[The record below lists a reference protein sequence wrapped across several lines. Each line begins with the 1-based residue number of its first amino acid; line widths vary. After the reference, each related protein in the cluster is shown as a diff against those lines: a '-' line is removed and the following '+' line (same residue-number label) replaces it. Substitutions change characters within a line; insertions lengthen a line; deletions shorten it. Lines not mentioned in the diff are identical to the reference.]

1 MKERIQKILANEG
14 IVSRRQAENLIREGR
29 IRVNGQDAILG
40 MSISRRDL
48 IEIDGKAIEISEGT
62 NPLRVLMYN
71 KKVGEISSTKDPEG
85 RPSVFLALPKISK
98 GKWISVGRLDINTS
112 GLMLFT
118 NNGEL
123 ANKLMHPSSKIE
135 REYVARIRGQ
145 VEPDH
150 IRRLLEG
157 VNLEDGKASFSDI
170 QPGRK
175 GKSNQWFAMVIMEGR
190 TREVRRMWESQGF
203 AVSRLKRVRIG
214 GLFLP
219 ANLKQGNY
227 KELVEKEIKSI
238 GPQLIS
244 LEYLS
249 YLFLL
254 GKDMHSLL
262 LLDFLKFLGLQ
273 LDKLELS
280 S

>member
-29 IRVNGQDAILG
+29 IKVNGQEAILG

-48 IEIDGKAIEISEGT
+48 IEIDGKTVEISEGT

-85 RPSVFLALPKISK
+85 RPSVFLSLPKISK

-157 VNLEDGKASFSDI
+157 VKLEDGKASFSDL

-175 GKSNQWFAMVIMEGR
+175 GNSNQWFAMVIMEGR

-227 KELVEKEIKSI
+227 KELSEKEIKSI
-238 GPQLIS
+238 EPQLIA
-244 LEYLS
+244 
-249 YLFLL
+249 
-254 GKDMHSLL
+254 
-262 LLDFLKFLGLQ
+262 Q
-273 LDKLELS
+273 
-280 S
+280 

>member
-1 MKERIQKILANEG
+1 
-14 IVSRRQAENLIREGR
+14 
-29 IRVNGQDAILG
+29 
-40 MSISRRDL
+40 MSISRSDL
-48 IEIDGKAIEISEGT
+48 IEIDGKAVEISEGT

-123 ANKLMHPSSKIE
+123 ANKLMHPSSQIE
-135 REYVARIRGQ
+135 REYIARIRGQ

-150 IRRLLEG
+150 IRKLLEG
-157 VNLEDGKASFSDI
+157 VNLEDGKACFSDL

-203 AVSRLKRVRIG
+203 SVSRLKRVRIG

-219 ANLKQGNY
+219 ANLRQGNY
-227 KELVEKEIKSI
+227 KELAEKEIKSI

-244 LEYLS
+244 L
-249 YLFLL
+249 
-254 GKDMHSLL
+254 
-262 LLDFLKFLGLQ
+262 
-273 LDKLELS
+273 
-280 S
+280 

>member
-29 IRVNGQDAILG
+29 IKINGQEAILG
-40 MSISRRDL
+40 MSISRRDS
-48 IEIDGKAIEISEGT
+48 IEIDGKAVEISEGT

-85 RPSVFLALPKISK
+85 RPSVFLSLPKISK

-150 IRRLLEG
+150 IRKLLEG
-157 VNLEDGKASFSDI
+157 VNLEDGKASFSDL

-203 AVSRLKRVRIG
+203 SVSRLKRVRIG

-219 ANLKQGNY
+219 ANLRQGNY
-227 KELVEKEIKSI
+227 KELAEKEIKSI

-244 LEYLS
+244 L
-249 YLFLL
+249 
-254 GKDMHSLL
+254 
-262 LLDFLKFLGLQ
+262 
-273 LDKLELS
+273 
-280 S
+280 

>member
-48 IEIDGKAIEISEGT
+48 IEIDGKAVEVSEGT

-219 ANLKQGNY
+219 ASLKQGNY
-227 KELVEKEIKSI
+227 KELAEKEIKSI
-238 GPQLIS
+238 GPQLTS
-244 LEYLS
+244 L
-249 YLFLL
+249 
-254 GKDMHSLL
+254 
-262 LLDFLKFLGLQ
+262 
-273 LDKLELS
+273 
-280 S
+280 

>member
-14 IVSRRQAENLIREGR
+14 IVSRRQAENLIKEGR
-29 IRVNGQDAILG
+29 IKVNGKEVILG

-48 IEIDGKAIEISEGT
+48 IEIDGKVVEISEGT

-135 REYVARIRGQ
+135 REYVARIRGE

-157 VNLEDGKASFSDI
+157 VNLED
-170 QPGRK
+170 
-175 GKSNQWFAMVIMEGR
+175 
-190 TREVRRMWESQGF
+190 
-203 AVSRLKRVRIG
+203 
-214 GLFLP
+214 
-219 ANLKQGNY
+219 
-227 KELVEKEIKSI
+227 
-238 GPQLIS
+238 
-244 LEYLS
+244 
-249 YLFLL
+249 
-254 GKDMHSLL
+254 
-262 LLDFLKFLGLQ
+262 
-273 LDKLELS
+273 
-280 S
+280 

>member
-14 IVSRRQAENLIREGR
+14 IVSRRQAENLIRECR
-29 IRVNGQDAILG
+29 IKVNGQEAILG
-40 MSISRRDL
+40 MSISRRDS
-48 IEIDGKAIEISEGT
+48 IEIDGKAVEISEGT

-157 VNLEDGKASFSDI
+157 VNLEDGKANFSDI

-203 AVSRLKRVRIG
+203 SVSRLKRVRIG

-219 ANLKQGNY
+219 ANLRQGNY
-227 KELVEKEIKSI
+227 KELAEKEIKSI

-244 LEYLS
+244 L
-249 YLFLL
+249 
-254 GKDMHSLL
+254 
-262 LLDFLKFLGLQ
+262 
-273 LDKLELS
+273 
-280 S
+280 

>member
-29 IRVNGQDAILG
+29 IKVNGQEAILG

-48 IEIDGKAIEISEGT
+48 IEIDGKVVEISEGT

-219 ANLKQGNY
+219 ASLKQGNY
-227 KELVEKEIKSI
+227 KELAEKEIKSI
-238 GPQLIS
+238 GPQLTS
-244 LEYLS
+244 L
-249 YLFLL
+249 
-254 GKDMHSLL
+254 
-262 LLDFLKFLGLQ
+262 
-273 LDKLELS
+273 
-280 S
+280 

>member
-1 MKERIQKILANEG
+1 M
-14 IVSRRQAENLIREGR
+14 
-29 IRVNGQDAILG
+29 
-40 MSISRRDL
+40 
-48 IEIDGKAIEISEGT
+48 
-62 NPLRVLMYN
+62 
-71 KKVGEISSTKDPEG
+71 
-85 RPSVFLALPKISK
+85 FHALPKISK

-145 VEPDH
+145 VEPGH

-190 TREVRRMWESQGF
+190 TREVRRMWESQDF
-203 AVSRLKRVRIG
+203 AVSG
-214 GLFLP
+214 
-219 ANLKQGNY
+219 
-227 KELVEKEIKSI
+227 
-238 GPQLIS
+238 
-244 LEYLS
+244 
-249 YLFLL
+249 
-254 GKDMHSLL
+254 
-262 LLDFLKFLGLQ
+262 
-273 LDKLELS
+273 
-280 S
+280 

>member
-29 IRVNGQDAILG
+29 IKVNGQEAILG
-40 MSISRRDL
+40 VSISRHDL
-48 IEIDGKAIEISEGT
+48 IEIDGKSVEISEGA

-71 KKVGEISSTKDPEG
+71 KKVGEISSTKDPED

-118 NNGEL
+118 NNGEV

-150 IRRLLEG
+150 IKRLLEG

-227 KELVEKEIKSI
+227 KELSEKEIKSI
-238 GPQLIS
+238 EPQLIA
-244 LEYLS
+244 
-249 YLFLL
+249 
-254 GKDMHSLL
+254 
-262 LLDFLKFLGLQ
+262 Q
-273 LDKLELS
+273 
-280 S
+280 